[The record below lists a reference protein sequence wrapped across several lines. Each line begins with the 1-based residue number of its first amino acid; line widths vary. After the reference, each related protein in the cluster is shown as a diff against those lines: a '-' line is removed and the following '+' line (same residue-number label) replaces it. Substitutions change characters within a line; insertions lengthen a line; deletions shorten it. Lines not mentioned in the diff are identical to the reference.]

1 MSLLK
6 AEREKRIA
14 LKELEALA
22 QKIKKKNWKNYKG
35 TKLYDDEFKKKNKRK
50 PKKISDVTKGI
61 NVIDKKL
68 DKIINENV
76 KLKEEIS
83 DIKAEQKKQ
92 KDIKI
97 KKEIIQK
104 PKSIIEIMR
113 EGGGKI
119 DMDTYMENEKLKV
132 KLEKDKKKAR

>member
-1 MSLLK
+1 MGRLSKYDKQMDKEIKDL
-6 AEREKRIA
+6 EKFIH
-14 LKELEALA
+14 
-22 QKIKKKNWKNYKG
+22 KIKKKEWISKG
-35 TKLYDDEFKKKNKRK
+35 FKPPWDKNKRK

-92 KDIKI
+92 KELKI
-97 KKEIIQK
+97 KKEIIDK
-104 PKSIIEIMR
+104 PKSFLQLQI
-113 EGGGKI
+113 EGGGII
-119 DMDTYMENEKLKV
+119 DPVAHEENEKLKV
-132 KLEKDKKKAR
+132 KLEKDKKKKKVK